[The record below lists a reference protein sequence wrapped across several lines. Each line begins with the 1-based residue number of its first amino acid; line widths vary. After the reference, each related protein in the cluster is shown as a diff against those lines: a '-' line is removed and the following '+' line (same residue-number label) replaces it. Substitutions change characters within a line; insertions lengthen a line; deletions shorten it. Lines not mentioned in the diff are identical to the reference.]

1 MAGTGDESPVPLRI
15 GGWLPPTGRRPV
27 RPEDA
32 AATALLPVVRATD
45 PEPQGATE
53 REPSRP
59 GPRRGAGGR
68 RRRVTVLVAVA
79 TVATAVGVPVLA
91 SQGADPAGPEQQVQP
106 ASPGLPRP
114 ADPRLNPAAT
124 TAATGS
130 TSADPGPAASRGTSR
145 SATPAPTS
153 AVASPSAVTG
163 TPDAPPPQQA
173 DPVNQPHQLPVPPPP
188 PPVFTTS
195 VEAEGPAADRRG
207 RTRTRSVAD
216 ASGGTVVTGIG
227 GGSGNIVRITE
238 LVVPNDG
245 RYTVTLYYVSDQR
258 RSGTLT
264 VNGTPTTVSFADTG
278 SDDGPVAA
286 VSVELS
292 LRAGANSVEVG
303 NRRDRTA
310 DLDRIVVTG

>member
-45 PEPQGATE
+45 PEPQGATDH
-53 REPSRP
+53 EPSRP
-59 GPRRGAGGR
+59 GRRRRPGGR

-91 SQGADPAGPEQQVQP
+91 SQGADPAGQEQQVQP
-106 ASPGLPRP
+106 ASPELPRP
-114 ADPRLNPAAT
+114 TDPRLEPPAT

-130 TSADPGPAASRGTSR
+130 TSAGAASRGTSR
-145 SATPAPTS
+145 SATPPPSSPATSAPT
-153 AVASPSAVTG
+153 VTG
-163 TPDAPPPQQA
+163 APDAPPPKQP
-173 DPVNQPHQLPVPPPP
+173 DLVNQPHQLPVPPPP
-188 PPVFTTS
+188 PPVFATS

-207 RTRTRSVAD
+207 RTRARSVAG
-216 ASGGTVVTGIG
+216 ASGGAVVTGIG
-227 GGSGNIVRITE
+227 GGSGNTVRFTE
-238 LVVPNDG
+238 LVVPKAG
-245 RYTVTLYYVSDQR
+245 RYTVTLYYVGDER

-278 SDDGPVAA
+278 SDDGPVGA

-292 LRAGANSVEVG
+292 LRAGANSVEIG
-303 NRRDRTA
+303 NRRDRVA
-310 DLDRIVVTG
+310 DLDRIVVTGSAG